1 MTTSRRRR
9 LAAGIVPAAL
19 VALWW
24 ALPSLVPLDQGAAIT
39 FDEEAIAAEVT
50 SLGERGAYALRYVD
64 GGYTTLTVPV
74 TNDGPLPIRVV
85 GARLSDDV
93 RPLLATVSVVA
104 GDPAAGDSGSA
115 ATLAPGGSTQMTV
128 TVRHDHCEYYTERA
142 LGVFRGLDVEIEV
155 LGRRATRHVSFD
167 HDLVVRS
174 PMMVTCPDRVR
185 DRDGNQRRAT
195 G

>member
-1 MTTSRRRR
+1 
-9 LAAGIVPAAL
+9 
-19 VALWW
+19 
-24 ALPSLVPLDQGAAIT
+24 
-39 FDEEAIAAEVT
+39 
-50 SLGERGAYALRYVD
+50 
-64 GGYTTLTVPV
+64 
-74 TNDGPLPIRVV
+74 V
-85 GARLSDDV
+85 GARLSDEV
-93 RPLLATVSVVA
+93 LPLLSAVAVTA
-104 GDPAAGDSGSA
+104 GDPAATDPGST

-142 LGVFRGLDVEIEV
+142 LGVFPGLEVDIEV

-174 PMMVTCPDRVR
+174 PMMVSCRDRVR